1 MHRQLETCLA
11 SLPGSQA
18 QSLNNLGNKPVE
30 DELLFH
36 KMSAGIS
43 GEGVSEMPS
52 PAFYAHYA
60 AAAVVVEVAEKGEE
74 EVGAA
79 LAGRVGKGQTAVTAI
94 FAQCAESEMQA
105 LAVSFAG
112 LVDAVQPGRDSGNHR
127 SPREIAQV
135 QGCIQGRRNEYVR
148 DSLQADGV
156 AGAERFSHHKRG
168 LQSLHPRVNLAA
180 GHIRVEGISAHH
192 DPRRG
197 GGVFAKVLIQ
207 NGRDATVT
215 SASHP
220 VDIEYY
226 KFFSVHQS
234 YRILN
239 ISNMK
244 IISCFRLLI

>member
-79 LAGRVGKGQTAVTAI
+79 LAGRVGEGQTAVTAV

-105 LAVSFAG
+105 
-112 LVDAVQPGRDSGNHR
+112 
-127 SPREIAQV
+127 REFDT
-135 QGCIQGRRNEYVR
+135 CKIQF
-148 DSLQADGV
+148 LMQ
-156 AGAERFSHHKRG
+156 
-168 LQSLHPRVNLAA
+168 
-180 GHIRVEGISAHH
+180 
-192 DPRRG
+192 
-197 GGVFAKVLIQ
+197 KVL
-207 NGRDATVT
+207 
-215 SASHP
+215 
-220 VDIEYY
+220 
-226 KFFSVHQS
+226 
-234 YRILN
+234 
-239 ISNMK
+239 
-244 IISCFRLLI
+244 